1 MAKMT
6 PRERVQAALRHEEPD
21 RVPLDI
27 GGGNSTT
34 LLIETYENLKEYL
47 GISAPTRIMNKA
59 FRSAEL
65 DGETL
70 VQLSGDVRSVMTKP
84 PKNWT
89 PPPSEP
95 GTFIDGFGIKRRQ
108 AFYPGGHYWEIIE
121 SPLANATISDLESF
135 PWPDPDDP
143 GRYEGLAE
151 EVQYL
156 HHNTPYALMGDSVV
170 KGFWEPF
177 FMMRGIEQALMDL
190 LINRDF
196 VHAVMERLFELNT
209 AVTRRFLEITGP
221 YLSVFRTADDL
232 ASQNSPL
239 MSPKTYREMIK
250 PYHRRFNA
258 FVKQHTDAKI
268 FFHSCGNVVPL
279 LDELIDAG
287 FEVLNPVQVSAF
299 DDPAAVK
306 AKYGHRLTFWGGID
320 TQQVLPKGTPEEV
333 REEVKL
339 RIRQFSPGGG
349 FVAAAVHNMQPDI
362 PPENVL
368 AMSKAVLELGV
379 YPIT

>member
-1 MAKMT
+1 MAEMT

-34 LLIETYENLKEYL
+34 LLVETYEHLKEHL
-47 GISAPTRIMNKA
+47 SISAPTRIMNKA

-65 DGETL
+65 DEEAMVRLG
-70 VQLSGDVRSVMTKP
+70 SDVRSVRTKP

-95 GTFIDGFGIKRRQ
+95 KSFIDEFGIKWRQ
-108 AFYPGGHYWEIIE
+108 TFYPGGYYWEIVE
-121 SPLANATISDLESF
+121 PPLAHATISDIASC
-135 PWPDPDDP
+135 PWPEPDDP

-151 EVQYL
+151 EVQNL
-156 HHNTPYALMGDSVV
+156 HNNTSYALMGDSVI
-170 KGFWEPF
+170 KGFWEPY
-177 FMMRGIEQALMDL
+177 FMMRGIEQSLVDL
-190 LINRDF
+190 LINKEF

-209 AVTRRFLEITGP
+209 TVAKRFLDITGP
-221 YLSVFRTADDL
+221 YLSVFRTSDYL
-232 ASQNSPL
+232 AAQISLL
-239 MSPKTYREMIK
+239 MSPKTYREMIQ
-250 PYHRRFNA
+250 PYHRRFNK
-258 FVKQHTDAKI
+258 FVKQYTDAKI
-268 FFHSCGNVVPL
+268 FFHSCGNVVSL

-299 DDPAAVK
+299 EDPSGVK
-306 AKYGHRLTFWGGID
+306 VKYGDRLTFWGGID
-320 TQQVLPKGTPEEV
+320 TQKVLPKGTPQEV

-339 RIRQFSPGGG
+339 RIRQFGAGGG
-349 FVAAAVHNMQPDI
+349 FIAAAVHNMQPDI

-368 AMSKAVLELGV
+368 AMSKAVQELGV
-379 YPIT
+379 YPLK

>member
-95 GTFIDGFGIKRRQ
+95 GTFIDAFGIKRRQ

-177 FMMRGIEQALMDL
+177 FMIRGIEQALMDL

-209 AVTRRFLEITGP
+209 AVTKRFLEITGP

-258 FVKQHTDAKI
+258 FVKQYTDAKI

-287 FEVLNPVQVSAF
+287 FEVLNPVQVAAF